1 MDGWNFAFLVDG
13 RQFLVKKLLLWAA
26 QKRTQSHGRV
36 DAQFSSGGESMS
48 EGAS

>member
-13 RQFLVKKLLLWAA
+13 RQFLVKKRLLWAA
-26 QKRTQSHGRV
+26 QKRTQSHGRG

-48 EGAS
+48 EGAP

>member
-26 QKRTQSHGRV
+26 QKRTQIHVVWTRSFRL
-36 DAQFSSGGESMS
+36 GGESMS

>member
-1 MDGWNFAFLVDG
+1 MDGWSFAFLVDG

-26 QKRTQSHGRV
+26 QKRTQSLGRG
-36 DAQFSSGGESMS
+36 DAQLSSGGESMS

>member
-26 QKRTQSHGRV
+26 QKRTQIHGRGHAV
-36 DAQFSSGGESMS
+36 FVWEERA
-48 EGAS
+48 